1 MKKFVSL
8 CICLCTIVGLK
19 AADKPTGLICEDA
32 IPVDTSYTGTIDAAG
47 TYYYSAW
54 TYDLPLTCRFYPTTD
69 VKVKPYVDVDFSCV
83 NGQYEDPNI
92 VELLDVSSG
101 WGIQMPIRFTFDEK
115 EDENG
120 KTYYALTITDFYRA
134 QMSNFG
140 ITYNVQAFIKLVS
153 ENAGKVTLKPD
164 TTFQSCINNSHWVNL
179 PDTILTGAAYSDRVY
194 AMPFADW
201 VNDSIRFRWTGTT
214 SPVRIWLGTK
224 CDFEPQSD
232 GDNPALDYLSLYPN
246 EGDNDSIIE
255 LDKAMLQM
263 YLSFLHEAGETNEGI
278 FYARVISAENASVIV
293 DRKPMSE
300 TMAKAKLL
308 EYDKP
313 LDVLADDTEQLY
325 YFPKKWANQR
335 NLLFTATPAANIF
348 AYLGKEAAFAA
359 DVTDPQCIGKY
370 AFHTAEDGNA
380 ELGWSKTE
388 LKPIYNQIA
397 DIEDF
402 IYVRFESDK
411 DVSLTPTRWNISS
424 CLEKSKEILL
434 TDSCR
439 LPKESSISPWRINYA
454 LWSKQDMQLY
464 WKGWADLKLYISDTC
479 SYSLTPTNKHV
490 LKYALIPV
498 QTDGT
503 SDTLTI
509 TKEEMADWAEKVD
522 AEGYLYMRFANTQY
536 GDLFVMP
543 KPVLPTDPTAIENVS
558 NTDWQVQYIGGS
570 VFITTTTQQTFTL
583 YSALGNMLRHWT
595 QPANTTT
602 EMTIPAT
609 GVYVLQSTD
618 RSTLVCVSK

>member
-1 MKKFVSL
+1 MKKIFSFCIALVCVSVV
-8 CICLCTIVGLK
+8 C
-19 AADKPTGLICEDA
+19 AENKPTDLTCEDA

-54 TYDLPLTCRFYPTTD
+54 TYDLPLTCRFYPTSE
-69 VKVKPYVDVDFSCV
+69 VKVLPYIDVDFSCV
-83 NGQYEDPNI
+83 NGQYDDPNI
-92 VELLDVSSG
+92 VEMLDATSG

-115 EDENG
+115 EDANG
-120 KTYYALTITDFYRA
+120 KTFYVLTITEFYRE

-153 ENAGKVTLKPD
+153 ENAGTITLKPD
-164 TTFQSCINNSHWVNL
+164 TTFQSCISNSHWVNL
-179 PDTILTGAAYSDRVY
+179 PDTIPTGAAYGDRIY

-214 SPVRIWLGTK
+214 SPVRIWLGTT

-246 EGDNDSIIE
+246 EGNNDSIIE

-263 YLSFLHEAGETNEGI
+263 YLSFLHEAGGTNEGI

-293 DRKPMSE
+293 ERKPMSE
-300 TMAKAKLL
+300 TMASAKLL

-313 LDVLADDTEQLY
+313 VDVAADDTEQLY
-325 YFPKKWANQR
+325 YFPQKWANQR
-335 NLLFTATPAANIF
+335 NLLFTATSDAKIS
-348 AYLGKEAAFAA
+348 AYFGRDALFTA
-359 DVTDPQCIGKY
+359 DRTDPLCLGVY
-370 AFHTAEDGNA
+370 SFRAAEDGKG
-380 ELGWSKTE
+380 ELGLSKTE
-388 LKPIYNQIA
+388 LKPLYNQIA

-411 DVSLTPTRWNISS
+411 DVSVTPSRWNISS

-439 LPKESSISPWRINYA
+439 LPKESSLTPWRIHYA
-454 LWSKQDMQLY
+454 QWSRQDMQLC
-464 WKGWADLKLYISDTC
+464 WKGWSDLKMYISDTC

-490 LKYALIPV
+490 LKYALMTLN
-498 QTDGT
+498 TDGT
-503 SDTLTI
+503 CDTLTI
-509 TKEEMADWAEKVD
+509 TQTVMAQWAESVD
-522 AEGYLYMRFANTQY
+522 ADGYLYVRFANTQY

-543 KPVLPTDPTAIENVS
+543 KPIQPTNPTAIENTAKAS
-558 NTDWQVQYIGGS
+558 WQVQYVGNT
-570 VFITTTTQQTFTL
+570 VVVTTTTDQTFTL
-583 YSALGNMLRHWT
+583 YSALGSVLRHWT
-595 QPANTTT
+595 QPANSTT
-602 EMTIPAT
+602 EIALPSN
-609 GVYVLQSTD
+609 GVYVLQSAGNAVLI
-618 RSTLVCVSK
+618 RK

>member
-1 MKKFVSL
+1 MKKILSFCVALVCVTAL
-8 CICLCTIVGLK
+8 C
-19 AADKPTGLICEDA
+19 AANKPTGLTCEDA
-32 IPVDTSYTGTIDAAG
+32 IPVDTSYTGTIDAPG
-47 TYYYSAW
+47 TYYYSAY

-69 VKVKPYVDVDFSCV
+69 VKVQPYVDVDFSCV
-83 NGQYEDPNI
+83 NGQYDDPNI
-92 VELLDVSSG
+92 VEMLDETSG
-101 WGIQMPIRFTFDEK
+101 WGIQMPIRFTFDPK

-120 KTYYALTITDFYRA
+120 KTYYALTITEFYRE

-153 ENAGKVTLKPD
+153 ENAGTVTLKPD

-179 PDTILTGAAYSDRVY
+179 PDTLPSGAAYGDRIY

-246 EGDNDSIIE
+246 KGDNDSIIE
-255 LDKAMLQM
+255 WDKAMLQM
-263 YLSFLHEAGETNEGI
+263 YLSFLHEEGETNEGI

-313 LDVLADDTEQLY
+313 VDVLADDTEQLY
-325 YFPKKWANQR
+325 YFPKKWANRR
-335 NLLFTATPAANIF
+335 NLLFTATPDAKIA

-359 DVTDPQCIGKY
+359 DIAAPQCIGKY
-370 AFHTAEDGNA
+370 VFHTAEDGNA

-388 LKPIYNQIA
+388 LQPIYNQIA
-397 DIEDF
+397 DIEDY

-439 LPKESSISPWRINYA
+439 LPKESSLTPWRIRYA
-454 LWSKQDMQLY
+454 QWSKQDMQLY
-464 WKGWADLKLYISDTC
+464 WKGWSNLKLYISDTC
-479 SYSLTPTNKHV
+479 SYSLVSTNKHV
-490 LKYALIPV
+490 LKYALIPIH
-498 QTDGT
+498 TDGT

-522 AEGYLYMRFANTQY
+522 TEGYLYLRFANTQY

-543 KPVLPTDPTAIENVS
+543 KQTSQTDPTAIVNS
-558 NTDWQVQYIGGS
+558 TDIDWQVQYVAGS
-570 VFITTTTQQTFTL
+570 VFVTTTTAQTFTL
-583 YSALGNMLRHWT
+583 YSALGNILRRWT
-595 QPANTTT
+595 QPANSTI
-602 EMTIPAT
+602 EMPLSTA

-618 RSTLVCVSK
+618 NTMLIRK